1 VTKVKVAVQL
11 GYPSYGGSTMH
22 TSAKI
27 LVVDD
32 EPINVDILEQ
42 ELEDL
47 GYQTV
52 SARSGQEALAKV
64 AAESPDLIL
73 LDVMMPGMDGFT
85 VCRLLKE
92 KEETQLIPVVFMTAL
107 GEKEHRI
114 RGIKA
119 GGYDFFTK
127 PPDRQVLLAR
137 IQNAVEMKQAVD
149 RKLKEQVPPDKSF
162 HQEGEYWTIAYQGK
176 VVRAKDTDGLHYI
189 AYLLR
194 YPHREVH
201 VLELVASVGG
211 PLEGFTPVS
220 PREREAAAL
229 AALKVQAGF
238 GDAGPILDPQAKA
251 AYKQRLDE
259 LKMELGDAQ
268 RCNDLGRIAKVEQE
282 IEFLTQELSQA
293 VGLKGKDRRA
303 ASPADRA
310 RINVQRSIKA
320 ALEKLSTAHPALG
333 HSLVSTINT
342 GMYCSYTPDVRIP
355 SPWQF

>member
-1 VTKVKVAVQL
+1 MNTL
-11 GYPSYGGSTMH
+11 G
-22 TSAKI
+22 KI

-32 EPINVDILEQ
+32 EPLNVDILEQ

-52 SARSGQEALAKV
+52 SAANGQEALAKV

-107 GEKEHRI
+107 SEKEHRL

-137 IQNAVEMKQAVD
+137 IENAVEMKQAVD
-149 RKLKEQVPPDKSF
+149 RKLKEQVPPDKTF
-162 HQEGEYWTIAYQGK
+162 HQEGEYWTITYQGK

-194 YPHREVH
+194 YPHRKIH

-211 PLEGFTPVS
+211 PLEGTTPVS
-220 PREREAAAL
+220 STEREAAARPDL
-229 AALKVQAGF
+229 SVHPAF
-238 GDAGPILDPQAKA
+238 GDAGPILDSQAKA

-259 LKMELGDAQ
+259 LRTELAEAQ
-268 RCNDLGRIAKVEQE
+268 RCNDLGRIVKVEQE
-282 IEFLTQELSQA
+282 VEFLTQEISQA
-293 VGLKGKDRRA
+293 VGLGGKDRRA
-303 ASPADRA
+303 ASPAERA
-310 RINVQRSIKA
+310 RVNVQRAIKV
-320 ALEKLSTAHPALG
+320 ALEKLSEYHPVLG
-333 HSLVSTINT
+333 RSLMSTINT
-342 GMYCSYTPDVRIP
+342 GTYCSYTLDVRIP